1 VRLKLS
7 PPAFWQKAAP
17 GWQARALRPVS
28 FLFDTVGLVRAVR
41 ARPATASIPV
51 LCCGNLSVGGTGKT
65 ILVRDLAARLAARG
79 ERPHILS
86 RGYGGRLSGPLRVDV
101 HHHTAQDVGDEP
113 FMLAQDFPVWIG
125 GNRAETAHLAT
136 EAGATC
142 LIMDDG
148 LQNTTLRQTM
158 RLVTVDGAVGLGNGQ
173 TLPAGPLREPVS
185 RGLMRADGV
194 IIIGRDD
201 AHLTNH
207 LPSSIAVL
215 SARLIP
221 SATIRRLQG
230 KQIIAFA
237 GIGRPS
243 KFFDMLREAGAP
255 PMRSIAFDD
264 HHAYTERDCRRLS
277 VLARQP
283 RTALVTT
290 RKDWVKLPVWLQEDV
305 SVIDVELLWTDPEA
319 PERLL
324 DQLFATV

>member
-1 VRLKLS
+1 MKLS
-7 PPAFWQKAAP
+7 PPAFWLRHNRS
-17 GWQARALRPVS
+17 WQARALRPAS
-28 FLFDTVGLVRAVR
+28 LLFDTISLVRAMR

-65 ILVRDLAARLAARG
+65 ILVRDLAARLLARG
-79 ERPHILS
+79 EQPHILS
-86 RGYGGRLSGPLRVDV
+86 RGYGGRLTGPLRVAADV
-101 HHHTAQDVGDEP
+101 HTAQDVGDEP

-125 GNRAETAHLAT
+125 GNRAETARLAT

-158 RLVTVDGAVGLGNGQ
+158 RLITIDGAIGLGNGQ
-173 TLPAGPLREPVS
+173 TLPAGPLREPAGK
-185 RGLMRADGV
+185 GLMRADALIV
-194 IIIGRDD
+194 IGRNDTD
-201 AHLTNH
+201 LAAIVPPAVT
-207 LPSSIAVL
+207 VL

-221 SATIRRLQG
+221 SAAIRRLQG
-230 KQIIAFA
+230 KQVIAFA
-237 GIGRPS
+237 GIGRPA
-243 KFFDMLREAGAP
+243 KFFDMLRDAGAP
-255 PMRSIAFDD
+255 AMRSITFDD

-290 RKDWVKLPVWLQEDV
+290 RKDWVKLPDWLRDDV
-305 SVIDVELLWTDPEA
+305 TVIDVELLWSDPEA